1 MLVIVLTPLGANT
14 ANVQVILLLCAEKGS
29 TKSHRVV
36 TMQIMATAVVQI
48 PITTMQEGAS
58 DVMKP
63 HILQNIVI
71 TTTPG
76 KIFS

>member
-14 ANVQVILLLCAEKGS
+14 ANVQVILLLCAGRGY
-29 TKSHRVV
+29 TKSHRVA
-36 TMQIMATAVVQI
+36 TMQIMATVVVQI
-48 PITTMQEGAS
+48 PIKTMLEGAS

-63 HILQNIVI
+63 HILLNIVI
-71 TTTPG
+71 TTTSG